1 MRYGIRDLVP
11 ALAMVATL
19 AAAPQVQAQGAPQS
33 APIEIEY
40 VKPLDPYLLP
50 VYERVKS
57 RHILEE
63 LKRFLSPLILPVTLR
78 IRYLQC
84 NETNSFWAGRV
95 EGLKL
100 CYEYV
105 DWIERLAPATTTP
118 DGFTREDAIV
128 GGIVE
133 VAIHEMGHASFDL
146 FNVPIFGREEDAAD
160 QAAGFIMMQFG
171 PDVALRTMSGTIFQ
185 YQEQAKEMPFTG
197 TMFSDVHGTNEQRLY
212 NYLCI
217 AYGAQ
222 PATFQRYV
230 DTKLLPQTRA
240 ADCAREYQ
248 QVKRAFDKTILPNV
262 DQELMKKVQAMKVLR
277 PDDGVVAID
286 DATPPRPNAR
296 PPVEGP
302 PK

>member
-1 MRYGIRDLVP
+1 MRYGIRSLVP
-11 ALAMVATL
+11 ALAVMATL
-19 AAAPQVQAQGAPQS
+19 TVASPAGAQGAPQS

-50 VYERVKS
+50 VYERVKN

-78 IRYLQC
+78 LRYLQC

-100 CYEYV
+100 CYELV
-105 DWIERLAPATTTP
+105 DWVERLAPATTTP

-128 GGIVE
+128 GGIVS
-133 VAIHEMGHASFDL
+133 VALHEMGHAAFDL

-160 QAAGFIMMQFG
+160 QVSAFLMMQFG
-171 PDVALRTMSGTIFQ
+171 PDVALRAMSGTAYQ
-185 YQEQAKEMPFTG
+185 YQSQAKELPYTG
-197 TMFSDVHGTNEQRLY
+197 SMFSDVHGTFEQRFY

-230 DTKLLPQTRA
+230 DSKLLPQTRA
-240 ADCAREYQ
+240 VDCAREYQ

-286 DATPPRPNAR
+286 AAGPKPNAGPPR
-296 PPVEGP
+296 EGQG
-302 PK
+302 K